1 MNGRTVG
8 GELGWPQPGA
18 LLMSG
23 ALAQT
28 AAADDADGLPVAPD
42 ELVVAPDELVVAP
55 DELHAVTIR
64 ASAHMSGARR
74 RGLIADRVS
83 PSVGTCC
90 RGRMT
95 AS

>member
-1 MNGRTVG
+1 MSFETMNGTRVG
-8 GELGWPQPGA
+8 AVAGWPQPGA

-28 AAADDADGLPVAPD
+28 EAKDPEGDDEVVD
-42 ELVVAPDELVVAP
+42 EP
-55 DELHAVTIR
+55 HAMTSK
-64 ASAHMSGARR
+64 ASAHRSGTRR

-83 PSVGTCC
+83 PSVGTCR

-95 AS
+95 PS

>member
-1 MNGRTVG
+1 MNGTTVG

-42 ELVVAPDELVVAP
+42 ELAVAP

-83 PSVGTCC
+83 PSVGTCR